1 MSKHF
6 YGRIKDTPDSR
17 DFRFQPGYGLTPL
30 PAIVDLRAYCPPVY
44 DQLQANSCV
53 GNAIAGGVDYERA
66 HQGPETPFMTPA
78 RLFIYY
84 NARALE
90 GTVDTDS
97 GASIRDGFKSIKA
110 QGVCAEYR
118 WPYIVPGNV
127 TRKPF
132 HGCYGAASW
141 HKTLTYLAVAQAQT
155 DMMDCLAQGYP
166 FVFGITVYESFES
179 ELVEKTGT
187 VPMPKPG
194 EAVIG
199 GHALLAVGYNQA
211 SAEVL
216 FRNSWG
222 TEWGTAGYGTI
233 PFAYLTNPNLASD
246 LWTIRLEE

>member
-1 MSKHF
+1 MTHS

-17 DFRFQPGYGLTPL
+17 DYKFTPRMAFAV
-30 PAIVDLRAYCPPVY
+30 PEVVDLRPNCPPVY
-44 DQLQANSCV
+44 DQGQLGSCTA
-53 GNAIAGGVDYERA
+53 NAIAADVDYERQ
-66 HQGPETPFMTPA
+66 HQGPMTPFMTPS

-84 NARALE
+84 NERVIE

-97 GASIRDGFKSIKA
+97 GAQIRNGFKSINQ

-118 WPYIVPGNV
+118 WPYIIEKFAV
-127 TRKPF
+127 KPY

-141 HKTLTYLAVAQAQT
+141 HKTLKYFALAQAQI

-233 PFAYLTNPNLASD
+233 PFAYLTNPDLASN

>member
-1 MSKHF
+1 MTHS

-17 DFRFQPGYGLTPL
+17 DYKFTPRMAFAVPG
-30 PAIVDLRAYCPPVY
+30 AVDLRPSCPPVY
-44 DQLQANSCV
+44 DQLQANSCI
-53 GNAIAGGVDYERA
+53 GNAIAGGVDYERE

-141 HKTLTYLAVAQAQT
+141 HKTLTYLAVAQAQA
-155 DMMDCLAQGYP
+155 DMLDCLAQGYP
-166 FVFGITVYESFES
+166 FVFGITVYPSFETPY
-179 ELVEKTGT
+179 VDRTGF
-187 VPMPKPG
+187 VPMPSPD
-194 EAVIG
+194 EQAIG
-199 GHALLAVGYNQA
+199 DHALLAVGYDVAAQRIT
-211 SAEVL
+211 

-222 TEWGTAGYGTI
+222 TGWGDGGYGTI
-233 PFAYLTNPNLASD
+233 PFAYLTNPDLASD
-246 LWTIRLEE
+246 LWTIRLQD